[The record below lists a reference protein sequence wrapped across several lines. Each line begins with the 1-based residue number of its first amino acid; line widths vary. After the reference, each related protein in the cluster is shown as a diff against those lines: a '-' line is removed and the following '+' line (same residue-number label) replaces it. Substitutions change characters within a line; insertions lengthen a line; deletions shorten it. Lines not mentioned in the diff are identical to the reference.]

1 MTQQFKFGD
10 CVRYKSPESKLRGF
24 VASTRNRGQ
33 NKIIVAFEGEDWL
46 HHCSSENLEL
56 IPNPDT
62 ARLDWM
68 ILRDYPGD
76 MGDEDRAFTLQAERE
91 NIDTFIRLDAEQG
104 AAA

>member
-10 CVRYKSPESKLRGF
+10 HVRFKDAENQVFGVVLEEANVHDQVTVQFIYDEE
-24 VASTRNRGQ
+24 
-33 NKIIVAFEGEDWL
+33 VAFVYATD
-46 HHCSSENLEL
+46 LEF

-62 ARLDWM
+62 IRLDWM

-76 MGDEDRAFTLQAERE
+76 MNTEDRVFTLQAERE
-91 NIDTFIRLDAEQG
+91 NIDTFLRLDAEQQG

>member
-10 CVRYKSPESKLRGF
+10 HVRFKDAENQVFGVVLEEANVHDQVTVQFIYDEE
-24 VASTRNRGQ
+24 
-33 NKIIVAFEGEDWL
+33 VAFVYATD
-46 HHCSSENLEL
+46 LEF

-62 ARLDWM
+62 IRLDWM

-76 MGDEDRAFTLQAERE
+76 MNTEDRVFTLQAERE
-91 NIDTFIRLDAEQG
+91 NIDTFIRLATEQG

>member
-10 CVRYKSPESKLRGF
+10 HVRFKDAENQVFGVVLEEANVHDQVTVQFIYDEE
-24 VASTRNRGQ
+24 
-33 NKIIVAFEGEDWL
+33 VAFVYATD
-46 HHCSSENLEL
+46 LEF

-62 ARLDWM
+62 IRLDWM

-76 MGDEDRAFTLQAERE
+76 MSAEDKAFALQAERE
-91 NIDTFIRLDAEQG
+91 NIDTFIRLATEQG

>member
-10 CVRYKSPESKLRGF
+10 HVRFKDAENQVFGVVLEEANVHDQVTVQFIYDEE
-24 VASTRNRGQ
+24 
-33 NKIIVAFEGEDWL
+33 VAFVYATD
-46 HHCSSENLEL
+46 LEF

-62 ARLDWM
+62 IRLDWM

>member
-10 CVRYKSPESKLRGF
+10 HVRFKDAENQVFGVVLEEANVHDQVTVQFIYDEE
-24 VASTRNRGQ
+24 
-33 NKIIVAFEGEDWL
+33 VAFVYATD
-46 HHCSSENLEL
+46 LEF

-62 ARLDWM
+62 IRLDWM

-76 MGDEDRAFTLQAERE
+76 MSAEDKAFALQAERE
-91 NIDTFIRLDAEQG
+91 NIDTFIRLSAEQG

>member
-10 CVRYKSPESKLRGF
+10 HVRFKDAENQVFGVVLEEANVHDQVTVQFIYDEE
-24 VASTRNRGQ
+24 
-33 NKIIVAFEGEDWL
+33 VAFVYATD
-46 HHCSSENLEL
+46 LEF

-62 ARLDWM
+62 IRLDWM

-91 NIDTFIRLDAEQG
+91 NIDTFIRLAAEQG

>member
-10 CVRYKSPESKLRGF
+10 HVRFKDAENQVFGVVLEEANVHDQVTVQFIYDEE
-24 VASTRNRGQ
+24 
-33 NKIIVAFEGEDWL
+33 VAFVYATD
-46 HHCSSENLEL
+46 LEF

-62 ARLDWM
+62 IRLDWM

-76 MGDEDRAFTLQAERE
+76 MSAEERE
-91 NIDTFIRLDAEQG
+91 FALGAVRELIDVYIRLAAEQG

>member
-10 CVRYKSPESKLRGF
+10 RVRFKDAENQVFGVVLEEANVHDQVTVQFIYDEE
-24 VASTRNRGQ
+24 
-33 NKIIVAFEGEDWL
+33 VAFVYATD
-46 HHCSSENLEL
+46 LEF

-62 ARLDWM
+62 IRLDWM

-76 MGDEDRAFTLQAERE
+76 MNTEDRAFTLQTERD
-91 NIDTFIRLDAEQG
+91 NIDTFLRLDAEQQG

>member
-10 CVRYKSPESKLRGF
+10 HVRFKDAENQVFGVVLEEANVHDQVTVQFIYDEE
-24 VASTRNRGQ
+24 
-33 NKIIVAFEGEDWL
+33 VAFVYATD
-46 HHCSSENLEL
+46 LEF

-62 ARLDWM
+62 IRLDWM

-91 NIDTFIRLDAEQG
+91 NIDAYIRLAAEQG
-104 AAA
+104 ATA

>member
-10 CVRYKSPESKLRGF
+10 HVRFKDAENQVFGVVLEEANVHDQVTVQFIYDEE
-24 VASTRNRGQ
+24 
-33 NKIIVAFEGEDWL
+33 VAFVYATD
-46 HHCSSENLEL
+46 LEF

-62 ARLDWM
+62 IRLDWM

-76 MGDEDRAFTLQAERE
+76 MGEEDRAFTLQAERE